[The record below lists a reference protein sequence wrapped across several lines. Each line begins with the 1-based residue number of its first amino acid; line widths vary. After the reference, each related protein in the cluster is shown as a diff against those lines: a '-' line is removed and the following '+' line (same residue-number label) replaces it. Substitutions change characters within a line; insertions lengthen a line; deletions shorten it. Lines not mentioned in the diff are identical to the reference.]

1 MRVQTGQMIALG
13 YSKYVLS
20 DEMIA
25 VESVG
30 EERGPG
36 RRANVWV
43 RGLPEPLIASR
54 SEGAIIDDLVTP
66 ADEATR
72 VKQQRAMLLEV
83 AKTFDAIPPL
93 LRRVLKEENGVDL
106 DAAVSDVRR
115 VLG

>member
-1 MRVQTGQMIALG
+1 
-13 YSKYVLS
+13 
-20 DEMIA
+20 MIA

-36 RRANVWV
+36 RRASVWV

-66 ADEATR
+66 ADEAAR
-72 VKQQRAMLLEV
+72 VKQQRSMLQEV

-106 DAAVSDVRR
+106 DAVVSDIRR
-115 VLG
+115 VLS